1 MAKEEKDEYRKIWEK
16 EFEKQTL
23 AFDTAETGMELL
35 QDAIKSAKQ
44 TFRNIIIMS
53 NITFSLG
60 IIFLVVSAIS
70 SLVLRLEIS
79 FVFGGLGGTSFVAF
93 FISRPINSVQNAISN
108 LMQAEV
114 ALITYFDQLHFWA
127 PFASSDDFKQRK
139 IASQKLQ
146 DITSSTM
153 QLLERYLEKKIPD
166 ELTSKQESD

>member
-1 MAKEEKDEYRKIWEK
+1 MTKEEKTEYRKIWEK

-23 AFDTAETGMELL
+23 ALDTAGTGRELL
-35 QDAIKSAKQ
+35 QETLYSAKQ

-53 NITFSLG
+53 NVTFALG
-60 IIFLVVSAIS
+60 IIFLAVSAIS

-79 FVFGGLGGTSFVAF
+79 FVFGGLGGASFIAF
-93 FISRPINSVQNAISN
+93 FIFRPIDSVQNAIPN

-127 PFASSDDFKQRK
+127 PFASSDDFEQRK
-139 IASQKLQ
+139 VASQRLQ

-153 QLLERYLEKKIPD
+153 QLLERYLEKRIPD
-166 ELTSKQESD
+166 EIISQQKK